1 MREVGELDGLGA
13 DVLVDLDLVVAGQ
26 GQQSAVTELK
36 CKNSIREA
44 RETLKCNF

>member
-36 CKNSIREA
+36 CENSISNRS
-44 RETLKCNF
+44 